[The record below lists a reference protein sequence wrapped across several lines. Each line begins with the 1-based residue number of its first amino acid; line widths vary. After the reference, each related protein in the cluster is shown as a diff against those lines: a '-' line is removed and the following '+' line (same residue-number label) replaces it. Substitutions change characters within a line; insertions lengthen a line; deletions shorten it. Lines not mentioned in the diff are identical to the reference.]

1 MRTGLTTK
9 THRNSLWDLF
19 GDMDSFFNNGFLAER
34 GDAGGL
40 QFQPAVNIVEADNQ
54 FLISADLPGM
64 KLDDIHLDLN
74 DGILSLSGE
83 RHEEKETKE
92 KNVRRFEK
100 RYGKFVRS
108 FRLPENVVADKIEAR
123 YEQGVLE
130 VTIPKT
136 ERAMPKKIEVKSS

>member
-1 MRTGLTTK
+1 
-9 THRNSLWDLF
+9 
-19 GDMDSFFNNGFLAER
+19 MDSFFNNGFLAER